1 MSGFQGGLPA
11 IGEELARVDVGFG
24 GDSKE
29 RIAEVGEGVDAVAF
43 GALDKGVVDGGGAAS
58 AVVSQEEPV
67 FAANS
72 DSSQSLFGGVVV
84 DVEIAV
90 VEVAD
95 ERGPVVQR
103 VVHGF
108 ADGTLG

>member
-1 MSGFQGGLPA
+1 MEVGAGL
-11 IGEELARVDVGFG
+11 G
-24 GDSKE
+24 GDSVKGVVE
-29 RIAEVGEGVDAVAF
+29 LGEGADAVSF
-43 GALDKGVVDGGGAAS
+43 GALDKREVGGGGAAF

-90 VEVAD
+90 VEVGG
-95 ERGPVVQR
+95 ESNPVVHR
-103 VVHGF
+103 VVNGF
-108 ADGTLG
+108 VYGTLG